1 MEFALEL
8 KWADGPKL
16 NLVCLTGD
24 RSAIKWHWPLVSFSS
39 LVVPPQHLG
48 MARSL
53 IIPISV
59 VLAWLTFAFV
69 EKPVRGRHSRPIK
82 VRFLVLAMAVVGVT
96 GGVTF
101 VCQGFVS
108 FSQTAETAPFLARKR
123 ELGEWIT
130 DVRVTT
136 CYLNNSDVAS
146 YAEEC
151 TQRGD
156 PSIVLYGD
164 SHAASLCPGFA
175 QLQKSEHFALSQFTA
190 GGCPPLLD
198 TEVASRKNCV
208 EVNRGVLAHVTDLQ
222 PTLLVLAGRW
232 VRPELGL
239 TPQQVQDR
247 LKYSLEILKQRLP
260 KTQIVMV
267 GPVPQWIPDLPTV
280 LASYINEH
288 KSLPPAYLE
297 LPQRAGALEVQK
309 MDSDLAQLA
318 EQLQVRYVSL
328 FSILCEQE
336 RCLTRVGDSL
346 IDLVVFDDS
355 HLNAPASELVVGKM
369 RGELIK

>member
-1 MEFALEL
+1 M
-8 KWADGPKL
+8 
-16 NLVCLTGD
+16 
-24 RSAIKWHWPLVSFSS
+24 
-39 LVVPPQHLG
+39 
-48 MARSL
+48 
-53 IIPISV
+53 
-59 VLAWLTFAFV
+59 
-69 EKPVRGRHSRPIK
+69 
-82 VRFLVLAMAVVGVT
+82 
-96 GGVTF
+96 
-101 VCQGFVS
+101 
-108 FSQTAETAPFLARKR
+108 
-123 ELGEWIT
+123 
-130 DVRVTT
+130 
-136 CYLNNSDVAS
+136 
-146 YAEEC
+146 
-151 TQRGD
+151 
-156 PSIVLYGD
+156 
-164 SHAASLCPGFA
+164 
-175 QLQKSEHFALSQFTA
+175 
-190 GGCPPLLD
+190 
-198 TEVASRKNCV
+198 ASRKNCV